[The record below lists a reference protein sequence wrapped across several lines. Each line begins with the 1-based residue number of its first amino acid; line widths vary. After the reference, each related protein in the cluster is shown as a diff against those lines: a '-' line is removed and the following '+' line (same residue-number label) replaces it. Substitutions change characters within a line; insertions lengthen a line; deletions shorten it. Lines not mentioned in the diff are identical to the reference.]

1 MEEVR
6 IVSTTRDRLGEG
18 PVWDAQS
25 RTLLWVDIMGHAV
38 NQLSLDNDNQAR
50 FELDE
55 PVGWIIPR
63 QGRSDFIVGLASGF
77 AVLDLGTGQTTA
89 IGDPEPDRPHSRMND
104 AKVDRWGRI
113 WAGTKCDRDTP
124 GAGSLYRLDPDL
136 TWQKLDSG
144 YDVTNGPTFSLDG
157 MTMYHTDSAARTIYA
172 FDFGADGSIGERRV
186 WLRFEPDWGYP
197 DGMTTDAEGCIWVAH
212 WDGARVSRFS
222 PSGQLL
228 RSIELPARNITSCTF
243 AGPLLDRMF
252 VTSSTINQESDPNAG
267 ALFEV
272 CTGVVGIESIRFGG

>member
-1 MEEVR
+1 VR
-6 IVSTTRDRLGEG
+6 
-18 PVWDAQS
+18 
-25 RTLLWVDIMGHAV
+25 
-38 NQLSLDNDNQAR
+38 
-50 FELDE
+50 
-55 PVGWIIPR
+55 
-63 QGRSDFIVGLASGF
+63 SGY
-77 AVLDLGTGQTTA
+77 
-89 IGDPEPDRPHSRMND
+89 
-104 AKVDRWGRI
+104 
-113 WAGTKCDRDTP
+113 P

-272 CTGVVGIESIRFGG
+272 CTGVVGIEFDPVSKGNTAAMSNAASGRCRCRAEILRFGACEQD